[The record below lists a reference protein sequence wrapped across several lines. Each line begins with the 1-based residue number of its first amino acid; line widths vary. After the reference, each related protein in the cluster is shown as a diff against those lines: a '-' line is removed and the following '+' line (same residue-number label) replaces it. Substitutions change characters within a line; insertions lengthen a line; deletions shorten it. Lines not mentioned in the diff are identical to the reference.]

1 MKVKQI
7 TSNLFCLFISTFL
20 ICQLFSCNTDQEEDG
35 RVLTAGAYDLNA
47 DSDGTFGGTANEEEG
62 YNEIIENPWLEVSE
76 ASTSTF
82 SIDADGGSYA
92 NVRRFLDN
100 DQLPMVD
107 AIRTE
112 ELINYFQYEYAE
124 PEDGAPISLE
134 GEIADCPWD
143 NKHKLLHIGL
153 KGKHVEREALAAANF
168 VLLLDVSGSMSS
180 SNKLPLLIESFN
192 LFADNMRDDDRIAIV
207 TYTGNAGVVL
217 ESTPGSRRD
226 EIKAAISR
234 LESGGSTNGEGGI
247 IKAYEIALDNFIE
260 GGNNRV
266 ILGTDGDFNVGVSDQ
281 DELIALIEEKRESGV
296 FLSVLGVG
304 TGNYQDGKMEQLANN
319 GNGTYEYIDDID
331 QARKVFVDEMGK
343 FYAVAKDVK
352 IQVEFNP
359 ANVLKYRLIGYEN
372 RLLNNED
379 FEDDTKDAGEIGVNQ
394 AVTALYELEMRS
406 VASFTTPSITIDFRY
421 KQPDGQNSNLLD
433 LEVFDDYSSFENAS
447 ENLRFAAAVASYGLQ
462 LRDSEYKGDADWD
475 DILKWASEARTF
487 DPNNYRGEFLELVAK
502 AKELQ

>member
-7 TSNLFCLFISTFL
+7 TTNLFYLFTTILFISL
-20 ICQLFSCNTDQEEDG
+20 LFSCNTDENGRAISEDYA
-35 RVLTAGAYDLNA
+35 LNYDPTGLSSESSF
-47 DSDGTFGGTANEEEG
+47 DSSEGEG
-62 YNEIIENPWLEVSE
+62 YNEIVENPWIEVGE
-76 ASTSTF
+76 APTSTF

-92 NVRRFLDN
+92 NVRRFLDDN
-100 DQLPMVD
+100 RLPVVD

-112 ELINYFQYEYAE
+112 ELINYFQYEYPE
-124 PEDGAPISLE
+124 PLDGAPISLE
-134 GEIADCPWD
+134 GEIADCPWES
-143 NKHKLLHIGL
+143 NHKLLRIGL
-153 KGKHVEREALAAANF
+153 KGKHVERDALGAANF
-168 VLLLDVSGSMSS
+168 VLLIDVSGSMSN

-192 LFADNMRDDDRIAIV
+192 LFADNMKDEDRISIV

-217 ESTPGSRRD
+217 ESTPGSKRD

-266 ILGTDGDFNVGVSDQ
+266 ILGTDGDFNVGVSNQ
-281 DELIALIEEKRESGV
+281 EELISLIEEKRESGV

-319 GNGTYEYIDDID
+319 GNGTYEYIDNID
-331 QARKVFVDEMGK
+331 QARKVFVDEIGK

-352 IQVEFNP
+352 IQVDFNP
-359 ANVLKYRLIGYEN
+359 TNVLRYRLIGYEN
-372 RLLNNED
+372 RLLDNED

-394 AVTALYELEMRS
+394 AVTALYELEMRPI
-406 VASFTTPSITIDFRY
+406 ASFTAPSITIDFRY
-421 KQPDGQNSNLLD
+421 KQPDSQNSNLLE
-433 LEVFDDYSSFENAS
+433 LEVFDDHASFENAS

-462 LRDSEYKGDADWD
+462 LRDSDYKGDADWD
-475 DILKWASEARTF
+475 DVMKWGSEARSF
-487 DPNNYRGEFLELVAK
+487 DPNNYRSEFLDLVAK